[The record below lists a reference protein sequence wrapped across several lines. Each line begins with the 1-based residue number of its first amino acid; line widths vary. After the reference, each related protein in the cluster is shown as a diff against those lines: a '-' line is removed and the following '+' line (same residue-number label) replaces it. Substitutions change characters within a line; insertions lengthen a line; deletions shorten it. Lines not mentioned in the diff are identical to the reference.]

1 MSAFSK
7 MKRQSRSSKQTMM
20 TSMVDKLTGGSER
33 KSYKDDR
40 FWQPTVESNGKGFA
54 VLRLMPS
61 AEDNDLP
68 FVRIYSHGFQG
79 VNGWYIDPCA
89 TSVGEKCPVC
99 EANSVVV
106 QNGGGWDILSQGDK
120 ELVRSRKRK
129 EHFCLNVM
137 VLEDDKNPSSVG
149 KVYLWKIGK
158 VIFNKIRAAMEPEF
172 KDEDPMNPFDFW
184 EGANFK
190 LKISKKDGWRN
201 YDSSEF
207 TKSSEFLDGDDD
219 ALETVYKSL
228 YDLNEFSNDKHF
240 PDYNDASDKFNKVT
254 NGVDSP
260 VRQVN
265 SERNTSSEVSEPE
278 VNLETVPQKSDNMM
292 DYFKAMAD

>member
-7 MKRQSRSSKQTMM
+7 MKRLSRSGKQSMM
-20 TSMVDKLTGGSER
+20 TSMVDKLTGGSEK

-40 FWQPTVESNGKGFA
+40 FWQPTVESNGKGYA
-54 VLRLMPS
+54 VLRLMP
-61 AEDNDLP
+61 APEENDVP
-68 FVRIYSHGFQG
+68 FVRVYSHGFQS

-89 TSVGEKCPVC
+89 TSVNGKCPVC

-129 EHFCLNVM
+129 EHFYLNVM
-137 VLEDDKNPSSVG
+137 VLEDDKNPDTVG

-158 VIFNKIRAAMEPEF
+158 VNFNKILAAMEPEF
-172 KDEDPMNPFDFW
+172 KDEDPLNPFDFW

-190 LKISKKDGWRN
+190 LKICKKDGWRN

-207 TKSSEFLDGDDD
+207 AKPSELLNGDDD
-219 ALETVYKSL
+219 ALETVYKTL
-228 YDLNEFSNDKHF
+228 YDLNEFTNDNYF
-240 PDYNDASDKFNKVT
+240 PTHSDASDKFNKVT

-260 VRQVN
+260 VRKVN
-265 SERNTSSEVSEPE
+265 SDRNTSDEVSEQE
-278 VNLETVPQKSDNMM
+278 VDVTPTKSGDMM
-292 DYFKAMAD
+292 DYFKSMAD

>member
-7 MKRQSRSSKQTMM
+7 MKRLSRSGKQSMM
-20 TSMVDKLTGGSER
+20 TSMVDKLTGGSEK

-40 FWQPTVESNGKGFA
+40 FWQPTVESNGKGYA
-54 VLRLMPS
+54 VLRLMP
-61 AEDNDLP
+61 APEENDVP
-68 FVRIYSHGFQG
+68 FVRVYSHGFQS

-89 TSVGEKCPVC
+89 TSVNGKCPVC

-129 EHFCLNVM
+129 EHFYLNVM
-137 VLEDDKNPSSVG
+137 VLEDDKNPDTVG

-158 VIFNKIRAAMEPEF
+158 VIFNKILAAMEPEF
-172 KDEDPMNPFDFW
+172 KDEDPLNPFDFW

-190 LKISKKDGWRN
+190 LKICKKDGWRN

-207 TKSSEFLDGDDD
+207 AKPSELLNGDDD
-219 ALETVYKSL
+219 ALETVYKTL
-228 YDLNEFSNDKHF
+228 YDLNEFTNDNYF
-240 PDYNDASDKFNKVT
+240 PTHSDASDKFNKVT

-260 VRQVN
+260 VRKVN
-265 SERNTSSEVSEPE
+265 SDRNTSDEVSEQE
-278 VNLETVPQKSDNMM
+278 VDVTPTKSGDMM
-292 DYFKAMAD
+292 DYFKSMAD